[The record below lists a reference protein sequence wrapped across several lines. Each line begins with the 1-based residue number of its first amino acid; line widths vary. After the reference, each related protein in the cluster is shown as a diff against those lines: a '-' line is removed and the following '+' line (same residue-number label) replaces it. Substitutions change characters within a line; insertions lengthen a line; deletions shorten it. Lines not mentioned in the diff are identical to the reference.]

1 MGAPFFD
8 LGDKPPKLGQCEA
21 GSLEEQSRSGV
32 PRKEGKQTWFG
43 WSDGWV
49 ARMRENTREKG
60 APTPAPFFAELFAV
74 PAGAVNSARARI
86 FDGYTALYGD
96 CWSWSYR
103 INAHRAQENTFM
115 DHTRWE
121 VLPTH
126 VLTLSRPFSSP
137 EQADNTYTDRFS
149 PLTAAQEDSAAER
162 RRACLL
168 SECLVPP
175 LHTKANARAPATR

>member
-1 MGAPFFD
+1 MSTAADAFAHAPAPQMGAPFFD
-8 LGDKPPKLGQCEA
+8 LGVKPPKLGQCEA

-96 CWSWSYR
+96 CWSWS
-103 INAHRAQENTFM
+103 
-115 DHTRWE
+115 
-121 VLPTH
+121 
-126 VLTLSRPFSSP
+126 
-137 EQADNTYTDRFS
+137 
-149 PLTAAQEDSAAER
+149 
-162 RRACLL
+162 
-168 SECLVPP
+168 
-175 LHTKANARAPATR
+175 